1 MSNQAAAPPTPP
13 PRKYLSSRPPV
24 RRRNRPKL
32 FKKRSIWDAPA
43 VHEFLLAQN
52 AKTLHARR
60 IYKYLLRTP
69 NSSLRNLDSIVDFPV
84 RVLPALQRTFSL
96 FTSKVVSAVTSKDQ
110 ATTKLLVELQDGLR
124 IETVIIRHGA
134 VTARNPGGEKRTT
147 LCVSSQVGC
156 KMGCTF
162 CATGTMGEIGN
173 LTAGEILEQLIFARQ
188 FAEVRNIVFMGMGE
202 PMNNYESVKAAVEA
216 MVDPHRFKLSPNRV
230 TVSTVGVP
238 GPMRRFVDDLP
249 KVNLALSLHAPT
261 QDLRKRFV
269 PSASGFP
276 LHKLMDMVDF
286 YLDKTKRKLLVEY
299 VVLKGTNDSDEVA
312 EQLGTLLRG
321 KNVTVNLIPYNS
333 TDVHA
338 PHEAPD
344 TADVLRFQ
352 RVLADKYKLSTTVRK
367 EMGADI
373 ASACGQLV
381 VSRADQGKVP
391 QTKDIEDVAGSV
403 PGSPARQSTLLEDT
417 LGKNGQPRLDT
428 GIPLWPGLGSGKV
441 TGKVSKKTTADCANP
456 GEGKCP
462 MRKYSTFERI
472 MQLELSDLFFI
483 VCIMIAGMY
492 LGTQASFDDSGVM

>member
-1 MSNQAAAPPTPP
+1 
-13 PRKYLSSRPPV
+13 
-24 RRRNRPKL
+24 
-32 FKKRSIWDAPA
+32 
-43 VHEFLLAQN
+43 
-52 AKTLHARR
+52 
-60 IYKYLLRTP
+60 
-69 NSSLRNLDSIVDFPV
+69 
-84 RVLPALQRTFSL
+84 
-96 FTSKVVSAVTSKDQ
+96 
-110 ATTKLLVELQDGLR
+110 
-124 IETVIIRHGA
+124 
-134 VTARNPGGEKRTT
+134 
-147 LCVSSQVGC
+147 
-156 KMGCTF
+156 
-162 CATGTMGEIGN
+162 
-173 LTAGEILEQLIFARQ
+173 
-188 FAEVRNIVFMGMGE
+188 
-202 PMNNYESVKAAVEA
+202 MNNYESVKAAVEA

-261 QDLRKRFV
+261 QELRKRFV

-286 YLDKTKRKLLVEY
+286 YLNKTKRKLLVEY

-333 TDVHA
+333 TDVNA

-344 TADVLRFQ
+344 MADVLRFQ
-352 RVLADKYKLSTTVRK
+352 NVLVDKHKLSTTIRK

-381 VSRADQGKVP
+381 VSRADQGKGP
-391 QTKDIEDVAGSV
+391 ETKDIEDVVGSV
-403 PGSPARQSTLLEDT
+403 PGAPVRQSTLLEDT
-417 LGKNGQPRLDT
+417 LGKGGRPKLDT

-441 TGKVSKKTTADCANP
+441 TGKNNKKAVGKGANT

-472 MQLELSDLFFI
+472 MQLELMDIFFV
-483 VCIMIAGMY
+483 VCIIMAGVY
-492 LGTQASFDDSGVM
+492 LGGQASFDGSSGM